1 MKQKSV
7 TQVQIA
13 REAKVTP
20 AVVSVVLS
28 GAIDSTLQ
36 VSPETRQQVLRI
48 AEKLGYVRKKQS
60 TGNTPRRSSVPRSQK
75 RIALV
80 VQTSWWDVV
89 KEQDW
94 LVSTYESLMG
104 QVFSA
109 TSFHLHKEGYGLSVF
124 NLGDAPH
131 RLTEWLAE
139 SDVEGVLW
147 HASDKHSELLY
158 WVASRFPLVLLNREW
173 TSSVPVD
180 AAIIDQEK
188 NIQLA
193 IGHLYERGHRRIA
206 VFGHGPAGNM
216 FRRRM
221 SAYHWFVSEHGLR
234 DYVEFQ
240 QISDAP
246 EIDAATK
253 VGEILRTWRA
263 LRKDAPT
270 ALITGDIFALPL
282 LREARKSGIVIPDD
296 LSVIGIDNTAACEV
310 VEPRLTSVA
319 EPFGEVCRVAVDL
332 LLRRGAQPDAFS
344 QTIQIAPRLIQR
356 DSVRSLNQVPDETSP
371 ITT

>member
-1 MKQKSV
+1 VKRKPV
-7 TQVQIA
+7 TQAQIA
-13 REAKVTP
+13 REANVTP

-28 GAIDSTLQ
+28 GAVDSTLQ
-36 VSPETRQQVLRI
+36 VSPETRREVLKI
-48 AEKLGYVRKKQS
+48 AEKLGYVRKKQPA
-60 TGNTPRRSSVPRSQK
+60 GGAARRSSISRSEK
-75 RIALV
+75 RVALI
-80 VQTSWWDVV
+80 VQSSWWEVT

-104 QVFSA
+104 QVFSS

-124 NLGDAPH
+124 NIGDDPH

-147 HASDKHSELLY
+147 HASDKHTELLY

-221 SAYHWFVSEHGLR
+221 SAYHWFVAEHGLR

-246 EIDAATK
+246 EINAATK
-253 VGEILRTWRA
+253 VGEIIRTWRA
-263 LRKDAPT
+263 LGKEAPT
-270 ALITGDIFALPL
+270 ALVTGDIFALPL
-282 LREARKSGIVIPDD
+282 LREARKAGIVIPGD

-332 LLRRGAQPDAFS
+332 LLRRKAQPDSFS
-344 QTIQIAPRLIQR
+344 QTIQIAPRLIER
-356 DSVRSLNQVPDETSP
+356 DSVRSLKKASGRFSP
-371 ITT
+371 IAV